1 MIAKATIWF
10 FESIIQQLPEDVS
23 KFTLLIDFS
32 PPNNGT
38 DFALMRNFSK
48 IFQVR
53 SPSSRLRPIE
63 ADWGSILRQA
73 VYAERVYQIIVHP
86 ASVLFWSL
94 WSVLRVFMDP
104 TTAQKVKP
112 IVFLYG
118 LRELVDDEFIPKS
131 LVRPTLDLQ
140 TLIGVRI
147 IVLFS
152 PFF

>member
-1 MIAKATIWF
+1 M
-10 FESIIQQLPEDVS
+10 
-23 KFTLLIDFS
+23 
-32 PPNNGT
+32 
-38 DFALMRNFSK
+38 
-48 IFQVR
+48 
-53 SPSSRLRPIE
+53 
-63 ADWGSILRQA
+63 
-73 VYAERVYQIIVHP
+73 YAERVYQIIVHP

-131 LVRPTLDLQ
+131 LVRPTLDFQ

-152 PFF
+152 PFL